1 MQSLQLGD
9 VDMNRRELYRD
20 PVNGK
25 LTGVCAGLA
34 NYFAL
39 EVWLV
44 RILVISAA
52 LLGGSFLVLLAYV
65 AMTLMIEKQPAN
77 YVESIKAEQEHK
89 LKNKPWQQGQTPEV
103 LLNTIEK
110 DFHKLENQIRDIEA
124 YVTSD
129 TFKVDKEFRSL

>member
-1 MQSLQLGD
+1 
-9 VDMNRRELYRD
+9 MNKRELYRD
-20 PVNGK
+20 TLNGK
-25 LTGVCAGLA
+25 ITGVCAGLA

-52 LLGGSFLVLLAYV
+52 LLGGSFLVILAYI
-65 AMTLMIEKQPAN
+65 AMTLMIEKQPPN
-77 YVESIKAEQEHK
+77 YVEAIKTEQEHK
-89 LKNKPWQQGQTPEV
+89 LKNKPWQQGQTPEM

-110 DFHKLENQIRDIEA
+110 DFHNLENQIRDIEA

-129 TFKVDKEFRSL
+129 AFKVDKEFKTL